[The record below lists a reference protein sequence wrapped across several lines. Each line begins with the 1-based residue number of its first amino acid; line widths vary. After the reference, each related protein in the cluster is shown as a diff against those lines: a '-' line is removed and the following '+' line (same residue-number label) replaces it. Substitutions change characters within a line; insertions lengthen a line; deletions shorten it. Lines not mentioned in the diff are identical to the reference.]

1 MPDLSALTDY
11 HPKLP
16 LRVFSSDGA
25 LLGEYGEERRQFT
38 PIAQIPKV
46 MKDAVLAIEDAR
58 FYHHGGVDYLGV
70 IRAGMANVGEA
81 RSQGASTITMQV
93 ARNFYLSTEKTFT
106 RKLYEILL
114 ALKIE
119 AQLSKDQILELYM
132 NQIYL
137 GQRAYGFASAS
148 EIYFGKPL
156 KDITIGEAAMLAG
169 LPKAPSAYNPVA
181 NPARARDRQQYI
193 IDRMFVN
200 GFITED
206 ERKAAHAQVLTYRA
220 PAESPIHAEYV
231 TEMARQLIFAQYGDE
246 AYTRGLNVTVTVNS
260 VDQLAAYHALRRG
273 IMDYERRRQF
283 RGPEGYV
290 DLPADPKA
298 VDERVSEALA
308 EHPDNDDL
316 RSAVVLQAS
325 PKKVVAELQS
335 GDTITVTGDGL
346 KPVTSGLAAK
356 ADPKVQIRP
365 GAIVRA
371 LETPKG
377 DWTLTQLP
385 EVEGAFI
392 ATEPSTG
399 AIRALVGGFDYGKSK
414 FNHVTQAWR
423 QPGSSFKP
431 FIYSGALE
439 KGFTPS
445 TIINDGPLFFDA
457 GTTGSQPWEPKN
469 YEGTFE
475 GPMTLR
481 NALAKSK
488 NMVSIRILQ
497 AIGPAY
503 AQQWISRFGFDPEK
517 HPPYLTM
524 ALGSGSVTP
533 LQMSVGYG
541 TFATG
546 GYRVNP
552 LLVTRVTDARGK
564 VLHQEMPK
572 PLTND
577 LRVIEPRNAFLMETL
592 LNSVTR
598 IGTAAKAQATL
609 KRPDVYGKT
618 GTTND
623 SLDAWFCGFQPSL
636 SAIVWIGYDTPR
648 KLGDHET
655 GGGLALPV
663 WIEFMQQALKDV
675 PVADLVAPDGVTNV
689 NGEWYFN
696 EFGPA
701 SGISGLG
708 LDDKQPKEPTEDEKK
723 SILDLFKTGN

>member
-1 MPDLSALTDY
+1 MPELSALTDY
-11 HPKLP
+11 RPKLP
-16 LRVFSSDGA
+16 LRVFSSDGV
-25 LLGEYGEERRQFT
+25 LLGEYGEERREFT
-38 PIAQIPKV
+38 PIGQIPKV
-46 MKDAVLAIEDAR
+46 MRDAVLAIEDAR

-169 LPKAPSAYNPVA
+169 LPKAPSAYNPIS
-181 NPARARDRQQYI
+181 NPARARERQQYI

-220 PAESPIHAEYV
+220 PTESPIHAEYV
-231 TEMARQLIFAQYGDE
+231 AEMARQLVFAQYGDE
-246 AYTRGLNVTVTVNS
+246 AYTRGLNVQVTVDS
-260 VDQLAAYHALRRG
+260 VQQLAAYHALRHG
-273 IMDYERRRQF
+273 IMDYERRQQF

-290 DLPADPKA
+290 DLPSDPNA
-298 VDERVSEALA
+298 VDDRVSEALA
-308 EHPDNDDL
+308 DHPDNDDL
-316 RSAVVLQAS
+316 KSVVVLSAS
-325 PKKVVAELQS
+325 PKKVVVELES
-335 GDTITVTGDGL
+335 GDKITLTGDGL
-346 KPVTSGLAAK
+346 KPVSSGLAAK

-365 GAIVRA
+365 GAILRA
-371 LETPKG
+371 LQLPKG

-385 EVEGAFI
+385 EVQGAFV
-392 ATEPSTG
+392 ATEPATG
-399 AIRALVGGFDYGKSK
+399 AIRALVGGFDYNQNK

-475 GPMTLR
+475 GPMTMR

-497 AIGPAY
+497 SIGPAY

-533 LQMSVGYG
+533 IQMSVAYG

-552 LLVTRVTDARGK
+552 MLITRVTDARGK
-564 VLHQEMPK
+564 VLLDDAPK
-572 PLTND
+572 PLADTM
-577 LRVIEPRNAFLMETL
+577 RVIEPRNAFIMNTL
-592 LNSVTR
+592 LNSNTR
-598 IGTAAKAQATL
+598 YGTAAKAQSTL

-636 SAIVWIGYDTPR
+636 SAIVWIGYDNPR

-663 WIEFMQQALKDV
+663 WIEFMQQALQDV
-675 PVADLVAPDGVTNV
+675 PVAELVPPDGVMNV

-701 SGISGLG
+701 TSVNGVG
-708 LDDKQPKEPTEDEKK
+708 LDDKGPKETTEDEKK

>member
-1 MPDLSALTDY
+1 MPELSALTDY
-11 HPKLP
+11 RPKLP
-16 LRVFSSDGA
+16 LRVFSSDGV

-38 PIAQIPKV
+38 PISEIPKV
-46 MKDAVLAIEDAR
+46 MRDAVLAIEDAR
-58 FYHHGGVDYLGV
+58 FYHHGGIDYLGV

-106 RKLYEILL
+106 RKIYEILL

-156 KDITIGEAAMLAG
+156 KNITIGEAAMLAG
-169 LPKAPSAYNPVA
+169 LPKAPSAYNPIA
-181 NPARARDRQQYI
+181 NPARATKRQQYI
-193 IDRMFVN
+193 IDRMFEN

-220 PAESPIHAEYV
+220 PVESPIHAEYV
-231 TEMARQLIFAQYGDE
+231 AEMARQLVFAQYGDE
-246 AYTRGLNVTVTVNS
+246 AYTRGLNVTVTVDS
-260 VDQLAAYHALRRG
+260 VQQLAAYHALRRG
-273 IMDYERRRQF
+273 IMDFERRQQF
-283 RGPEGYV
+283 RGPEAYI

-298 VDERVSEALA
+298 IDARIAEALA
-308 EHPDNDDL
+308 DHPDNDDL
-316 RSAVVLQAS
+316 KAAVVLESA
-325 PKKVVAELQS
+325 PKKVVIALQS

-346 KPVTSGLAAK
+346 KPVTSGLSSK

-371 LETPKG
+371 MKTPKG

-385 EVEGAFI
+385 EVEGAFV
-392 ATEPSTG
+392 ATEPATG
-399 AIRALVGGFDYGKSK
+399 AIRALVGGFDYGKNK

-439 KGFTPS
+439 KGFTPA

-469 YEGTFE
+469 YDGTFD
-475 GPMTLR
+475 GPIPLR
-481 NALAKSK
+481 TALAKSK

-497 AIGPAY
+497 SIGPGY
-503 AQQWISRFGFDPEK
+503 AQQWISRFGFDPDK

-524 ALGSGSVTP
+524 ALGAGSVTP
-533 LQMSVGYG
+533 LQMAGAYNV
-541 TFATG
+541 FATG
-546 GYRVNP
+546 GYHVNP
-552 LLVTRVTDARGK
+552 ALITKVTDSRGK
-564 VLHQEMPK
+564 VLHEEAAR
-572 PLTND
+572 PLDDTM
-577 LRVIEPRNAFLMETL
+577 RVIEPRNAFMMESL

-636 SAIVWIGYDTPR
+636 SAVVWIGYDNPR
-648 KLGDHET
+648 KLGDRET

-675 PVADLVAPDGVTNV
+675 PQAELVPPDGVMNV
-689 NGEWYFN
+689 GGEWYYN

-701 SGISGLG
+701 QGVSGVG
-708 LDDKQPKEPTEDEKK
+708 LDDKAAPATEDEKK
-723 SILDLFKTGN
+723 SILDLFKGGT